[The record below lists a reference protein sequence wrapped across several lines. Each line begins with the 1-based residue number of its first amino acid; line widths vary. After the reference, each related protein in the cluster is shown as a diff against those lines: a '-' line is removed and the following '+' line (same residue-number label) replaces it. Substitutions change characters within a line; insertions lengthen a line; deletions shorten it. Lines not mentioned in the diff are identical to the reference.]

1 MMGVFSSKE
10 EISSAIQNYEIF
22 INDPKTLK
30 VIHFFKY
37 ISNFQDKSYQFW
49 NSARIWT
56 DQEYKRLLEGL
67 LKFFDVQV

>member
-30 VIHFFKY
+30 VINFFKY

>member
-30 VIHFFKY
+30 VINFFKY
-37 ISNFQDKSYQFW
+37 ISNF
-49 NSARIWT
+49 
-56 DQEYKRLLEGL
+56 
-67 LKFFDVQV
+67 